1 MVRSP
6 LLRII
11 LLVATFV
18 AGAGRAAPAEE
29 AGVDASPAAIRLLLS
44 SRCGKCHDE
53 GLAKGGLSLASAAGL
68 LAGGDSGP
76 AIVPG
81 KPEESLLIAAVGYAD
96 DRVQMPPDGK
106 LSAAEIASLTA
117 WVTQGAVWPDGE
129 ARAGPANGRP
139 TARRIT
145 EVDRAHW
152 AFQPVRDGEPPGVAD
167 ESWPRGAIDR
177 FILAGLETA
186 GLSPCEPADK
196 RTLLRRATF
205 DLIGLPPT
213 PEETAA
219 FLADE
224 SPEAFETVIDRL
236 LASPRYGERW
246 GRHWLD
252 VVRYADARDLIQLP
266 PESDFREAW
275 RYRDWVVD
283 AFNRDLPYTDFLSQQ
298 IAGDLLQPDDPARI
312 DADGLV
318 ATGFLAIADFVP
330 GDVDKERMIADCV
343 NDQIDVVSRVF
354 LGLSLACARCHDH
367 KFDPISTD
375 DYHAL
380 AGIFF
385 STRVIPGP
393 VKGNTPLIR
402 VPLLPATEVAALEAA
417 AAADRTR
424 LEELAALVSTARDRE
439 HRRALE
445 AIVAADSARY
455 CLAAWELRHAAGAGE
470 PLPAAVMAA
479 AMAATRQ
486 LDEALLVRWLALLD
500 APPPPFAA
508 IAAATERAEAVQLVA
523 ALAAQLA
530 AETARREAQRSDPA
544 HRASPADELFCFRA
558 DDPGIVVDPVGRV
571 ARWPDR
577 DGLADDAILVPDSAG
592 PSIGRAIIGGREQP
606 VVRFDGS
613 ALLAAGREVPA
624 VGAMTVLFR
633 PADDGEPG
641 QRLVGW
647 EDAATGQ
654 HGVGLIAEK
663 SGALHAIL
671 RRGSGNGDIVVGPVA
686 EPRGFQ
692 LVTLT
697 WGPGGTKLFR
707 HGELAG
713 SSTAIA
719 SVSKAADI
727 RALRIGGAGSGAGPS
742 FRGDVAELRVV
753 AGALDE
759 ATRERIEAEIRA
771 RWLEG
776 SAVAV
781 DSTGAETFDFLT
793 GSQSPFAR
801 SADDRDA
808 WLDDVARKRLDSLST
823 EQTSLQKKPAVE
835 IPRGVVVQ
843 DGGVPGTRHEGFQDA
858 AVFIR
863 GNPANRGH
871 VVTRGFPRVLVAGE
885 PTPIGAGSGRRELAA
900 WLASPSHPLTARVMV
915 NRLWQHHFGAGIVPV
930 EGGFG
935 LRGEPPSHP
944 ALLDHLAS
952 RFVESGWSIKAMHR
966 LMMRSSTYRQ
976 GSRADAATLA
986 ADPGNRLLARM
997 PRQRLEAEAIRD
1009 TCLAVSGRLDA
1020 TPGGPAFTD
1029 LMTPRRSLYLMATR
1043 TGAKTT
1049 GFGALFDGAD
1059 CGAVVE
1065 ARKASTVA
1073 PQALFLLNDPFMLD
1087 SADALATR
1095 IARESEEEDPG
1106 ARLERLHGLLFGRL
1120 PSDEEREL
1128 SRRFLAESGSDGW
1141 ARLCHLLLCSNELIH
1156 VD

>member
-6 LLRII
+6 LQRFI
-11 LLVATFV
+11 LLVATLV
-18 AGAGRAAPAEE
+18 AGAGRVAPAEE
-29 AGVDASPAAIRLLLS
+29 AGFDASPAAIRLLLS

-81 KPEESLLIAAVGYAD
+81 RPEESLLLAAVGYAD

-106 LSAAEIASLTA
+106 LSKTEIASLTA
-117 WVTQGAVWPDGE
+117 WVTQGAVWPEGE
-129 ARAGPANGRP
+129 AHVGPASGRP
-139 TARRIT
+139 TARKIT

-152 AFQPVRDGEPPGVAD
+152 AFQPVRDGEPPGVAR
-167 ESWPRGAIDR
+167 EGWPRGAIDR

-224 SPEAFETVIDRL
+224 SPEAFETVIERL

-283 AFNRDLPYTDFLSQQ
+283 AFNRDLPYTDFLSKQ

-367 KFDPISTD
+367 KFDPVSTD

-402 VPLLPATEVAALEAA
+402 VPLLPAAEVAALEAG

-445 AIVAADSARY
+445 AIVAADSARF

-479 AMAATRQ
+479 TRQ
-486 LDEALLVRWLALLD
+486 LDEATLVRWLALLD
-500 APPPPFAA
+500 APPHPFAA

-523 ALAAQLA
+523 ALAEQLA
-530 AETARREAQRSDPA
+530 AETAKREARRTDPA
-544 HRASPADELFCFRA
+544 RGASPADELFRFRA
-558 DDPGIVVDPVGRV
+558 DDPGIAVDPAGRV
-571 ARWPDR
+571 VGWPDR
-577 DGLADDAILVPDSAG
+577 DGLADDAIPVPDSTG
-592 PSIGRAIIGGREQP
+592 PSVGTAVIGGREQP

-624 VGAMTVLFR
+624 VGALTVLFR
-633 PADDGEPG
+633 PADDGQPG
-641 QRLVGW
+641 QRLLGW
-647 EDAATGQ
+647 EDAAAGQ

-671 RRGSGNGDIVVGPVA
+671 RRGSGNGDIVVGPVT
-686 EPRGFQ
+686 EPGGFQ

-713 SSTAIA
+713 SSTAIE

-759 ATRERIEAEIRA
+759 ATRGRIEAEIRA
-771 RWLEG
+771 RWLEEP
-776 SAVAV
+776 AVALE
-781 DSTGAETFDFLT
+781 SSGAETFDFLT
-793 GSQSPFAR
+793 GSTSPFAR

-808 WLDDVARKRLDSLST
+808 WLDDDARQRLDSLRA
-823 EQTSLQKKPAVE
+823 EQTSLQQKPAVE

-871 VVTRGFPRVLVAGE
+871 VVARGFPRVLVAG
-885 PTPIGAGSGRRELAA
+885 PPPPIGAGSGRRELAA

-935 LRGEPPSHP
+935 LRGEPPSHSG
-944 ALLDHLAS
+944 LLDHLAS
-952 RFVESGWSIKAMHR
+952 RFVESGWSVKAMHR

-976 GSRADAATLA
+976 GSRADAASLA

-1009 TCLAVSGRLDA
+1009 ACLAVSGRLDA

-1059 CGAVVE
+1059 CGAIVE

-1087 SADALATR
+1087 SADALAAR
-1095 IARESEEEDPG
+1095 IARESPEEDPG
-1106 ARLERLHGLLFGRL
+1106 ARLERLHELLFGRL

-1128 SRRFLAESGSDGW
+1128 SRRFLAESASDGW

>member
-11 LLVATFV
+11 LLVAPLV
-18 AGAGRAAPAEE
+18 AGRVAPAGE
-29 AGVDASPAAIRLLLS
+29 AGVDASPTTIRLLLS

-81 KPEESLLIAAVGYAD
+81 RPEESLLIAAVGYAD

-106 LSAAEIASLTA
+106 LSEAEIASLTA
-117 WVTQGAVWPDGE
+117 WVKQSAVWPDGE
-129 ARAGPANGRP
+129 APVGPASGRP
-139 TARRIT
+139 TARKIT

-167 ESWPRGAIDR
+167 EGWPHGAIDR
-177 FILAGLETA
+177 FILAGLEAA

-224 SPEAFETVIDRL
+224 SPEAFETVIERL

-283 AFNRDLPYTDFLSQQ
+283 AFNRDLPYTDFLSKQ
-298 IAGDLLQPDDPARI
+298 IAGDLLQPEDPARI

-367 KFDPISTD
+367 KFDPVSTD

-402 VPLLPATEVAALEAA
+402 VPLLPAAEVAALEAG

-424 LEELAALVSTARDRE
+424 LEELAALVSTARDAE

-445 AIVAADSARY
+445 AIVASDSARY
-455 CLAAWELRHAAGAGE
+455 CLAAWELRHAAGTGE
-470 PLPAAVMAA
+470 PLPAAAMAA
-479 AMAATRQ
+479 ARQ
-486 LDEALLVRWLALLD
+486 LDEALLVRWLTLLD
-500 APPPPFAA
+500 APPQPFAA
-508 IAAATERAEAVQLVA
+508 LAAATERAEAVRLVA
-523 ALAAQLA
+523 ALAEQLA
-530 AETARREAQRSDPA
+530 AETAKREAQRSDPA
-544 HRASPADELFCFRA
+544 RGASPADELFCFRA
-558 DDPGIVVDPVGRV
+558 DDPGIAVDPAGRV
-571 ARWPDR
+571 VRWPDR
-577 DGLADDAILVPDSAG
+577 DGLADDAILVPDSTG
-592 PSIGRAIIGGREQP
+592 PSVGRAIIGGREQP
-606 VVRFDGS
+606 VVRFDGN

-624 VGAMTVLFR
+624 VGALTVLFR
-633 PADDGEPG
+633 PADDAEPG

-647 EDAATGQ
+647 EDAAAGQ

-663 SGALHAIL
+663 SGGLHAIL
-671 RRGSGNGDIVVGPVA
+671 RRGGGNGDIVVGPVA
-686 EPRGFQ
+686 EPQGFQ

-713 SSTAIA
+713 SSTAIE

-759 ATRERIEAEIRA
+759 ATRGRIEAEIRA

-776 SAVAV
+776 PAVAV
-781 DSTGAETFDFLT
+781 ESTGVEAFDCLI
-793 GSQSPFAR
+793 GSTSPFAR

-808 WLDDVARKRLDSLST
+808 WLDDDARQRIGSLRA
-823 EQTSLQKKPAVE
+823 EQEALQKKPAVE
-835 IPRGVVVQ
+835 IPRAVVVQ

-863 GNPANRGH
+863 GNPANRGQ
-871 VVTRGFPRVLVAGE
+871 VVARGFPRVLVAGE

-935 LRGEPPSHP
+935 LRGESPSHP
-944 ALLDHLAS
+944 ALLDHLSS
-952 RFVESGWSIKAMHR
+952 RFVESGWSMKAMHR

-1009 TCLAVSGRLDA
+1009 ACLAVSGRLDA
-1020 TPGGPAFTD
+1020 TPGGPAFID

-1059 CGAVVE
+1059 CGAIVE

-1073 PQALFLLNDPFMLD
+1073 PQALLLLNDPFMLD
-1087 SADALATR
+1087 SADALAAR
-1095 IARESEEEDPG
+1095 IARESPEEDPG
-1106 ARLERLHGLLFGRL
+1106 ARLERLHELLFGRL

>member
-1 MVRSP
+1 MVRFP
-6 LLRII
+6 LPRII
-11 LLVATFV
+11 VLAATLV
-18 AGAGRAAPAEE
+18 AGAGRVAPAEE

-53 GLAKGGLSLASAAGL
+53 GLAKGGLSLATAAGL

-81 KPEESLLIAAVGYAD
+81 RPEESLLLAAVGYAD

-106 LSAAEIASLTA
+106 LSAAEIASLAA
-117 WVTQGAVWPDGE
+117 WVNQGAPWPEGE
-129 ARAGPANGRP
+129 TPVGPASGRP
-139 TARRIT
+139 AARRIT
-145 EVDRAHW
+145 DADRAHW
-152 AFQPVRDGEPPGVAD
+152 AFQPVRDEAPPRVAR
-167 ESWPRGAIDR
+167 EAWPRGAIDR

-213 PEETAA
+213 PEEMAA

-224 SPEAFETVIDRL
+224 SPEAFETVIERL

-252 VVRYADARDLIQLP
+252 IVRYADARDLIQLP

-283 AFNRDLPYTDFLSQQ
+283 AFNRDLPYTDFLSKQ

-343 NDQIDVVSRVF
+343 NDQIDVVSRTF

-367 KFDPISTD
+367 KFDPVSTD

-380 AGIFF
+380 AGIFL

-402 VPLLPATEVAALEAA
+402 VPLLPTAEVAALEAG

-424 LEELAALVSTARDRE
+424 LEALAGLVSTARDRE

-445 AIVAADSARY
+445 AIVASDSARY
-455 CLAAWELRHAAGAGE
+455 CLAAWDLRHAARTGE
-470 PLPAAVMAA
+470 PLTAA

-486 LDEALLVRWLALLD
+486 LDEATLARWLTFLD
-500 APPPPFAA
+500 APPPPFTAL
-508 IAAATERAEAVQLVA
+508 AAAPERAEAVQLVA

-530 AETARREAQRSDPA
+530 AETAKREARRTDPD
-544 HRASPADELFCFRA
+544 HRASPADELFRFRA
-558 DDPGIVVDPVGRV
+558 DDPGIVVDSAGRV
-571 ARWPDR
+571 VRWPDR
-577 DGLADDAILVPDSAG
+577 DGLADDAIPVLDRAG
-592 PSIGRAIIGGREQP
+592 PSVGTAVIGGRERP
-606 VVRFDGS
+606 VVRFDGR

-624 VGAMTVLFR
+624 VGALTVLFR
-633 PADDGEPG
+633 PADDAEPG
-641 QRLVGW
+641 QRLLGW
-647 EDAATGQ
+647 EDAAAGQ

-663 SGALHAIL
+663 SGGLHAIL
-671 RRGSGNGDIVVGPVA
+671 RRGSGNGDIVVGPA
-686 EPRGFQ
+686 TEPGGFQ

-713 SSTAIA
+713 SSTAIE
-719 SVSKAADI
+719 SVSSAPEI

-742 FRGDVAELRVV
+742 FRGAVAELRVV

-759 ATRERIEAEIRA
+759 ATRGRIEAEIRA
-771 RWLEG
+771 RWLDEA
-776 SAVAV
+776 AVAAE
-781 DSTGAETFDFLT
+781 STDTTGFDLLA
-793 GSQSPFAR
+793 GSTSPFAR

-808 WLDDVARKRLDSLST
+808 WLDDDARQRIGSLRA
-823 EQTSLQKKPAVE
+823 EQEALQKKPAVE
-835 IPRGVVVQ
+835 IPRAVVVQ
-843 DGGVPGTRHEGFQDA
+843 DGGAPGTRHEGFQDA

-871 VVTRGFPRVLVAGE
+871 VVARGFPRVLLAGE
-885 PTPIGAGSGRRELAA
+885 PPPIGAGSGRRELAA
-900 WLASPSHPLTARVMV
+900 WLASPTHPLTARVMG
-915 NRLWQHHFGAGIVPV
+915 NRNWQQHFGAGIVPV

-952 RFVESGWSIKAMHR
+952 RFVESGWSVKEMHR
-966 LMMRSSTYRQ
+966 LMMCSSTYRQ
-976 GSRADAATLA
+976 ESRADAATLA

-1009 TCLAVSGRLDA
+1009 ACLAVSGRLDA

-1059 CGAVVE
+1059 CGAIVE
-1065 ARKASTVA
+1065 VRKASTVA

-1087 SADALATR
+1087 SADALAAR
-1095 IARESEEEDPG
+1095 IALERPEGDLEP
-1106 ARLERLHGLLFGRL
+1106 RLERLHGLLFGRL
-1120 PSDEEREL
+1120 PTDEEREL
-1128 SRRFLAESGSDGW
+1128 AGRFLAESGGDGW